1 MLKTNTYTYIWSI
14 YFHIYP
20 HIYIAIHKSLSIYT
34 ICAFFSSPI
43 ESTWHFDRVCCFTVG
58 SLQKSGSGQKR
69 EKEQMS
75 GKELVFFHEGTGT
88 FSAVSR
94 NNSTRPSRC
103 SKAIYR
109 YMLLLLSWQRI
120 VVPIHWH
127 FRWFFQ
133 LFFVY
138 WILFCDLLDIISYY
152 ISKLYISASCTYIYV
167 CNYCINLASL
177 YPVQQQQL
185 ELHAFDPLVTRVRR
199 LLIFFS
205 FFQLYFK
212 QSIKN
217 SFSCFL

>member
-1 MLKTNTYTYIWSI
+1 ML
-14 YFHIYP
+14 
-20 HIYIAIHKSLSIYT
+20 
-34 ICAFFSSPI
+34 
-43 ESTWHFDRVCCFTVG
+43 
-58 SLQKSGSGQKR
+58 
-69 EKEQMS
+69 
-75 GKELVFFHEGTGT
+75 HEGTD
-88 FSAVSR
+88 SCSVISR

-120 VVPIHWH
+120 VVPIHWQKS
-127 FRWFFQ
+127 FI
-133 LFFVY
+133 FVY
-138 WILFCDLLDIISYY
+138 WILFYLWSSRYY
-152 ISKLYISASCTYIYV
+152 LIVYSSNTYIYV

-177 YPVQQQQL
+177 YPEQQQQL

>member
-1 MLKTNTYTYIWSI
+1 MCY
-14 YFHIYP
+14 
-20 HIYIAIHKSLSIYT
+20 
-34 ICAFFSSPI
+34 FSSPI

-69 EKEQMS
+69 ERERANEWE
-75 GKELVFFHEGTGT
+75 GVGIFHEGTGT

-127 FRWFFQ
+127 FSEIA
-133 LFFVY
+133 FFVY
-138 WILFCDLLDIISYY
+138 WILFYDLLDIISYY
-152 ISKLYISASCTYIYV
+152 IPKLYISASCTYIYV

-177 YPVQQQQL
+177 YPEQQQQL